1 MIVCHVGKR
10 IVIGTE
16 NEPETETKTEI
27 DTGNMMRTRIETG
40 TENDIAIETEN
51 VTEVMLTTRAES
63 TNVDR
68 VASAG
73 ISGVSLATIRVTSAS
88 QMMSASP
95 LQPHR

>member
-1 MIVCHVGKR
+1 M
-10 IVIGTE
+10 IGTE

-51 VTEVMLTTRAES
+51 VTEVKLTTRAES